1 MLTKS
6 KNVQDSTKHCTV
18 LKNAVLRR
26 GAPAP
31 AYSWVKWQKPAKNQ
45 IYKIREID

>member
-6 KNVQDSTKHCTV
+6 KNVQDSTKQCTV

-26 GAPAP
+26 RGCAGTSVQLDQMA
-31 AYSWVKWQKPAKNQ
+31 KTRQKLNLQ
-45 IYKIREID
+45 NS